1 MDPDHLGGLTWTG
14 GRALAEYVADR
25 PALVAGKRVL
35 ELGCGSAL
43 VALTC
48 DALGAAATTATD
60 LDRVP
65 ARVDRVFDVLGAA
78 PLPACDVLLAADVMF
93 TSELA
98 RALARRA
105 AEAHRAGA
113 RAPVADSRAG
123 VARRTYSTPRSPR
136 ASAST
141 RRPSSTTSPG
151 ASGGSGATT
160 QNGTR
165 DFAPLKSFLDAVI
178 LQYGNISLTV
188 GDARG
193 ALFEYSNYLMTPDTV
208 LGLASGSKWPAATA
222 LMACFHEHG
231 VSLDDPVRA
240 HLPWWASDPA
250 DERSAV
256 TLRHVLSMTTG
267 MIVDSDCDLAY
278 DDCDARK
285 ALGSAAFA
293 AFSRCRGDLPACAKE
308 LYDALPP
315 RPMYAPG
322 AKFMYSSLSFQF
334 AAGPWPSSA
343 RMMDRFVH
351 AMLADGLVPAAVR
364 REMETV
370 QVSKVS
376 QYSSTT
382 AFWGPYCI
390 GNWQECLYGQ
400 FDGPMPEQC
409 ARADRHGHP
418 GCGGYW
424 NFVDRR
430 RSYYYNFLP
439 SWTCDRSNAYCETG
453 SPDDFGQGCPA
464 LYGAA
469 ATLKQRVSTFLD
481 DIFGA

>member
-1 MDPDHLGGLTWTG
+1 MRLAAAVAT
-14 GRALAEYVADR
+14 ALAV
-25 PALVAGKRVL
+25 
-35 ELGCGSAL
+35 
-43 VALTC
+43 
-48 DALGAAATTATD
+48 
-60 LDRVP
+60 
-65 ARVDRVFDVLGAA
+65 
-78 PLPACDVLLAADVMF
+78 
-93 TSELA
+93 
-98 RALARRA
+98 
-105 AEAHRAGA
+105 
-113 RAPVADSRAG
+113 
-123 VARRTYSTPRSPR
+123 
-136 ASAST
+136 SAS
-141 RRPSSTTSPG
+141 
-151 ASGGSGATT
+151 ATT

-231 VSLDDPVRA
+231 VSLDDP
-240 HLPWWASDPA
+240 
-250 DERSAV
+250 
-256 TLRHVLSMTTG
+256 MTTG

-334 AAGPWPSSA
+334 AAAVAVEVSGEPIGAILHDYVLGPLGMAPTCAWADAARNPLLGGGLACSA

-400 FDGPMPEQC
+400 FDGPMPE
-409 ARADRHGHP
+409 H
-418 GCGGYW
+418 
-424 NFVDRR
+424 
-430 RSYYYNFLP
+430 YYYNFLP

>member
-1 MDPDHLGGLTWTG
+1 MRLAAAVAT
-14 GRALAEYVADR
+14 ALAV
-25 PALVAGKRVL
+25 
-35 ELGCGSAL
+35 SAS
-43 VALTC
+43 
-48 DALGAAATTATD
+48 ATTHNIT
-60 LDRVP
+60 
-65 ARVDRVFDVLGAA
+65 
-78 PLPACDVLLAADVMF
+78 
-93 TSELA
+93 
-98 RALARRA
+98 
-105 AEAHRAGA
+105 H
-113 RAPVADSRAG
+113 
-123 VARRTYSTPRSPR
+123 
-136 ASAST
+136 
-141 RRPSSTTSPG
+141 
-151 ASGGSGATT
+151 
-160 QNGTR
+160 

-334 AAGPWPSSA
+334 AAAVAVEVSGEPIGAILHDYVLGPLGMAPTCAWADAARNPLLGGGLACSA

-351 AMLADGLVPAAVR
+351 AMLVDGLVPAAVR

-424 NFVDRR
+424 NFVDR
-430 RSYYYNFLP
+430 SAGYYYNFLP